1 LPFRFTGKELDEET
15 GLYYY
20 GARYLDPKYSRW
32 LSGDPAI
39 TDYMAGTSAGEGGIY
54 NTVNLSAYHYAGNNP
69 VKYVDPDGRFVIPV
83 PVPWFVPWSI
93 PYMEPFIGPIDILPP
108 IYVNPKDEFYRF
120 VPDSN
125 DSDIDWNYAPN
136 GPDMSDPNSN
146 PLGSDWGKKAWI

>member
-1 LPFRFTGKELDEET
+1 MLCG
-15 GLYYY
+15 G
-20 GARYLDPKYSRW
+20 GMIA
-32 LSGDPAI
+32 DPAL
-39 TDYMAGTSAGEGGIY
+39 TDYIPQAGADTSKLPNGGMY
-54 NTVNLSAYHYAGNNP
+54 NSFNFAVFGYGNNNP
-69 VKYVDPDGRFVIPV
+69 VKYTDPDGRIVIPV

-108 IYVNPKDEFYRF
+108 IYVNPKDGFYRF

-146 PLGSDWGKKAWI
+146 PLGSDWKKSLDLSKR

>member
-1 LPFRFTGKELDEET
+1 
-15 GLYYY
+15 
-20 GARYLDPKYSRW
+20 
-32 LSGDPAI
+32 
-39 TDYMAGTSAGEGGIY
+39 MAGSSVGEGGIY
-54 NTVNLSAYHYAGNNP
+54 NTVNLSVYHYAGNNP
-69 VKYVDPDGRFVIPV
+69 LKYTDPYVRIVIPV

-108 IYVNPKDEFYRF
+108 IYVNPEDGFYRF

-146 PLGSDWGKKAWI
+146 PLGSDWKKKPES

>member
-1 LPFRFTGKELDEET
+1 MSKELDEET

-32 LSGDPAI
+32 LSGDPALN
-39 TDYMAGTSAGEGGIY
+39 DYIPKAPIDDDAKKHNENLSGMGGVL
-54 NTVNLSAYHYAGNNP
+54 NTVNLQVYHYAGNNP

-93 PYMEPFIGPIDILPP
+93 PYMQPFIGPIDILPP
-108 IYVNPKDEFYRF
+108 IYVNPEDGFYRF

-125 DSDIDWNYAPN
+125 DSDIDWNY
-136 GPDMSDPNSN
+136 DRMDR
-146 PLGSDWGKKAWI
+146 I